1 MNAVSPGTDNGDEDD
16 ETVKD
21 DETVRQ
27 VRLSIYQ
34 PFTDEE
40 TGHGTIPL
48 LSEGVAAG
56 QGSNIKT
63 SEFLVKKDHHQR
75 YRKQRSLSSQYP
87 RKQRVMRMIRVRLF
101 VVVCLSGSCRAL
113 SVSTYVKCVDLRLR
127 HARNFGH
134 KIEV

>member
-1 MNAVSPGTDNGDEDD
+1 MSPGTDNGDEDD

-56 QGSNIKT
+56 QGSTIKT
-63 SEFLVKKDHHQR
+63 SEFLVQKDHHQR
-75 YRKQRSLSSQYP
+75 YRKQRVMGTLRIHSFVAVCPRGLSCSVFP
-87 RKQRVMRMIRVRLF
+87 
-101 VVVCLSGSCRAL
+101 CSC
-113 SVSTYVKCVDLRLR
+113 
-127 HARNFGH
+127 G
-134 KIEV
+134 IEVPFCRSRHHFFGKAVVFGKECYF

>member
-1 MNAVSPGTDNGDEDD
+1 M
-16 ETVKD
+16 KD

-63 SEFLVKKDHHQR
+63 SEFLLHCVR
-75 YRKQRSLSSQYP
+75 VASP
-87 RKQRVMRMIRVRLF
+87 RRGRDMWRCAITLWGNTVNRVAVA
-101 VVVCLSGSCRAL
+101 CQ
-113 SVSTYVKCVDLRLR
+113 
-127 HARNFGH
+127 
-134 KIEV
+134 